1 MIEYL
6 LSFFVL
12 LFSFLLTYF
21 LVRKWIVLGKELG
34 FVGKDMNKYE
44 KPEVTEIGGFFVLL
58 SISISILLY
67 VALKVYLLKTTFNL
81 LQIFIIE
88 TVISLALIIG
98 VLDDVLGW
106 KKGIRHWKRVLL
118 TSVLAL
124 PLMVTSSGVSTINI
138 PFIGPVDV
146 GILYPLLLLPIGI
159 IGASNAFNMIAG
171 YNGLEASMGV
181 ILFTSL
187 AIKSYL
193 IGLYYISFISL
204 IVISSI
210 LAFLIFNKYPAKVF
224 PGNSFTYGIGALYG
238 SLIILGNMEKFGLI
252 NYALYFIEL
261 LLFIRGLKD
270 GIYKENF
277 GIPDERNCLKEPY
290 KKIYSMT
297 HLAIR
302 INRKLFGCATERRVV
317 LTIVLLQAFISLI
330 SFLI

>member
-6 LSFFVL
+6 LSFFIL

-21 LVRKWIVLGKELG
+21 LVKKWITLGKKLG

-44 KPEVTEIGGFFVLL
+44 KPEVTEMGGFFVLL

-81 LQIFIIE
+81 LQIFVIE
-88 TVISLALIIG
+88 TIVSLALIIG
-98 VLDDVLGW
+98 VLDDILGW
-106 KKGIRHWKRVLL
+106 KKGIKHWKKALL

-124 PLMVTSSGVSTINI
+124 PLMVTSSGVSVINI

-146 GILYPLLLLPIGI
+146 GILYPLLLVPIGI

-171 YNGLEASMGV
+171 YNGLEASMAS

-193 IGLYYISFISL
+193 LGIYYISFVSL
-204 IVISSI
+204 IVIFSI

-238 SLIILGNMEKFGLI
+238 SLIILGNMEKFGII
-252 NYALYFIEL
+252 NYTLYFLEL
-261 LLFIRGLKD
+261 FLFIRGLKD
-270 GIYKENF
+270 GVYKENF
-277 GIPDERNCLKEPY
+277 GIPDKNNCLKEPY
-290 KKIYSMT
+290 EKIYSIT
-297 HLAIR
+297 HFAIR
-302 INRKLFGCATERRVV
+302 LNRKVFGCATEKRVV
-317 LTIVLLQAFISLI
+317 LTILILQAIISSI